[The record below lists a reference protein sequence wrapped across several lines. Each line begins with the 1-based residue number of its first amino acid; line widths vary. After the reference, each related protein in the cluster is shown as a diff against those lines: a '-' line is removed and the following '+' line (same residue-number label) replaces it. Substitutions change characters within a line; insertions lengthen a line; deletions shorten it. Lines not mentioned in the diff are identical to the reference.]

1 MAHDPRV
8 VRTDAQG
15 RALVVAAVLIVAGSL
30 CFGRLA
36 QWQLVDRERLLEAA
50 GSRITDTAVADPLR
64 GTITDRS
71 GSVVLASTVMRQ
83 QLVAQ
88 PSALSVEEKASV
100 RDTLVTLLELD
111 GEAASRLT
119 VGLNSTRQW
128 SILHPGLTDQEADLV
143 RSAAS
148 AGELPGIALTP
159 VRMRYYPQPGGASE
173 SSLASHVLGFV
184 NGDGVG
190 QYGIESYYNEQLA
203 GSRQITRTER
213 GADGAERQVEVSAA
227 LPGVDLQ
234 LSIDAGLQTLVEQE
248 AAAAGVANQAES
260 VSVVVMD
267 PYTGDVL
274 TSASWPSYNANR
286 YSVTAARDPRRF
298 VDPTISSVYEPGSVM
313 KAITSVAGIESGVVT
328 PQTVINDQSVLQLD
342 SGVNSVRNADRRSK
356 GALTLSQAF
365 AWSRN
370 IIFSKIA
377 LSLGKSTSEASQ
389 RLYATWLRFGF
400 GGKTGIDL
408 SGESQGLVNSPATKR
423 WSELDLANGSFGQG
437 VSVTLMQLA
446 TAYSAML
453 NGGVLVRPRVVHAI
467 NGVEQPITTRGLA
480 TSGRVSSQIIEMT
493 KGLTRIVPLYT
504 RLANIPSY
512 ASGGK
517 SGTAQIWLTK
527 EKNGGKAGWDKRHFN
542 FTYVGWIGQ
551 TAPEYVVAVSIRRGT
566 PIVNMPGNILN
577 NIESFELFR
586 RIAEEIASLFNIPPA
601 VPATG
606 SGSASPAHRRAPEP
620 SALVGL
626 LVGGDPLRRQFV
638 LRRT

>member
-1 MAHDPRV
+1 
-8 VRTDAQG
+8 
-15 RALVVAAVLIVAGSL
+15 
-30 CFGRLA
+30 
-36 QWQLVDRERLLEAA
+36 
-50 GSRITDTAVADPLR
+50 
-64 GTITDRS
+64 
-71 GSVVLASTVMRQ
+71 
-83 QLVAQ
+83 
-88 PSALSVEEKASV
+88 
-100 RDTLVTLLELD
+100 
-111 GEAASRLT
+111 
-119 VGLNSTRQW
+119 
-128 SILHPGLTDQEADLV
+128 
-143 RSAAS
+143 
-148 AGELPGIALTP
+148 
-159 VRMRYYPQPGGASE
+159 
-173 SSLASHVLGFV
+173 
-184 NGDGVG
+184 
-190 QYGIESYYNEQLA
+190 
-203 GSRQITRTER
+203 
-213 GADGAERQVEVSAA
+213 
-227 LPGVDLQ
+227 
-234 LSIDAGLQTLVEQE
+234 LQTLVEQE
-248 AAAAGVANQAES
+248 IAAAGVANQAES

-267 PYTGDVL
+267 PYSGDIL

-298 VDPTISSVYEPGSVM
+298 IDPTISSVYEPGSVM

-328 PQTVINDQSVLQLD
+328 PQTVINDQSVLRLD
-342 SGVNSVRNADRRSK
+342 DGVNAVRNADHRSK
-356 GALTLSQAF
+356 GALTLSEAF

-370 IIFSKIA
+370 VIFSKIA

-400 GGKTGIDL
+400 GGKTGVDL
-408 SGESQGLVNSPATKR
+408 SGESQGLVNSPAEQR

-453 NGGVLVRPRVVHAI
+453 NGGVLVRPRIVHAI

-504 RLANIPSY
+504 RLADIPSY

-542 FTYVGWIGQ
+542 FTYVGWIGR
-551 TAPEYVVAVSIRRGT
+551 TAPEYVVAVSVRRGT
-566 PIVNMPGNILN
+566 PIVNTQGNIQN

-601 VPATG
+601 APATG
-606 SGSASPAHRRAPEP
+606 SGSTSPAHHRAPEP

-626 LVGGDPLRRQFV
+626 LVGGDPLRRQAA

>member
-15 RALVVAAVLIVAGSL
+15 RALIVAAVLIAAGSL

-50 GSRITDTAVADPLR
+50 GSRISDTAVADPLR

-88 PSALSVEEKASV
+88 TSALSAEEKSSV
-100 RDTLVTLLELD
+100 RDTLITLLQLD

-119 VGLNSTRQW
+119 AGLNSTRQW
-128 SILHPGLTDQEADLV
+128 SILHPGLTDQEAELV
-143 RSAAS
+143 RSAAT
-148 AGELPGIALTP
+148 AGQLPGIGLTP
-159 VRMRYYPQPGGASE
+159 VRMRYYPQPGGAAE
-173 SSLASHVLGFV
+173 SSLASHILGFV
-184 NGDGVG
+184 NGDGAG
-190 QYGIESYYNEQLA
+190 QYGSESYYNELLA

-213 GADGAERQVEVSAA
+213 GADGIERQVEVAAA
-227 LPGVDLQ
+227 LPGADLQ
-234 LSIDAGLQTLVEQE
+234 LCIDAGLQTLVEQE
-248 AAAAGVANQAES
+248 VAAAGVANQAES

-267 PYTGDVL
+267 PFSGDIL

-286 YSVTAARDPRRF
+286 YNVTAARDPSRF
-298 VDPTISSVYEPGSVM
+298 IDQTISSVYEPGSVM
-313 KAITSVAGIESGVVT
+313 KAVTSVAGIESGAVT
-328 PQTVINDQSVLQLD
+328 PQTVINDQSVLRLD
-342 SGVNSVRNADRRSK
+342 DGVNSVRNADHRSK
-356 GALTLSQAF
+356 GALTLSEAF

-370 IIFSKIA
+370 VIFSKVA

-408 SGESQGLVNSPATKR
+408 SGESQGLVNSPATQR

-467 NGVEQPITTRGLA
+467 NGVEQPITTRGIA

-493 KGLTRIVPLYT
+493 KGLTRIVPLYN
-504 RLANIPSY
+504 RLASIPSY

-527 EKNGGKAGWDKRHFN
+527 EKNGGTAGWDKRHFN
-542 FTYVGWIGQ
+542 FTYIGWIGR

-566 PIVNMPGNILN
+566 PIVNTQGNILN
-577 NIESFELFR
+577 RIESFELFR
-586 RIAEEIASLFNIPPA
+586 RVAEELASLFNIPPA
-601 VPATG
+601 APATG
-606 SGSASPAHRRAPEP
+606 SGSTSPAHHRAPEP

-626 LVGGDPLRRQFV
+626 LVGGDPLRRQAA
-638 LRRT
+638 LRRI

>member
-15 RALVVAAVLIVAGSL
+15 RALVVAAVLIVAGTL

-36 QWQLVDRERLLEAA
+36 QWQLIDRGRLLEAA
-50 GSRITDTAVADPLR
+50 GSRISDTAVSDPLR

-88 PSALSVEEKASV
+88 TSALSAEERSSV
-100 RDTLVTLLELD
+100 RDTLITLLALD
-111 GEAASRLT
+111 GESASRLT
-119 VGLNSTRQW
+119 AGLNSTRQW

-143 RSAAS
+143 RAAAA
-148 AGELPGIALTP
+148 AGQLPGIALTP
-159 VRMRYYPQPGGASE
+159 VRMRYYPQPGGAAE
-173 SSLASHVLGFV
+173 TSLASHVLGFV
-184 NGDGVG
+184 NGDGDG

-203 GSRQITRTER
+203 GSSQITRTEL
-213 GADGAERQVEVSAA
+213 GADGIERQVEVSGAV
-227 LPGVDLQ
+227 PGADLQ
-234 LSIDAGLQTLVEQE
+234 LCIDAGLQTLVEQE
-248 AAAAGVANQAES
+248 IAAAGVANQAES
-260 VSVVVMD
+260 VSVIVMD
-267 PYTGDVL
+267 PYAGDIL

-298 VDPTISSVYEPGSVM
+298 IDPAVSSVYEPGSVM
-313 KAITSVAGIESGVVT
+313 KALTSVAGIERGVVT
-328 PQTVINDQSVLQLD
+328 PATVINDQSVLRLD
-342 SGVNSVRNADRRSK
+342 DGENAVRNADHRSK
-356 GALTLSQAF
+356 GALTLSEAF

-370 IIFSKIA
+370 VVFSKIA

-400 GGKTGIDL
+400 GGKTGVDL
-408 SGESQGLVNSPATKR
+408 SGESQGLVNSPAEQR

-480 TSGRVSSQIIEMT
+480 TSERVSSQIIEMT
-493 KGLTRIVPLYT
+493 KGLTKIVPLYY

-517 SGTAQIWLTK
+517 SGTAQIWLAK
-527 EKNGGKAGWDKRHFN
+527 ERNGGKAGWDKRHFN
-542 FTYVGWIGQ
+542 FTYVGWIGR
-551 TAPEYVVAVSIRRGT
+551 TAPEYVVAVSIRLGT
-566 PIVNMPGNILN
+566 TIVNTQGNIQN

-586 RIAEEIASLFNIPPA
+586 RIAEELASLFNIPPA
-601 VPATG
+601 APTTG
-606 SGSASPAHRRAPEP
+606 SGLTSPAHHRAPEP

-626 LVGGDPLRRQFV
+626 LVGGDPLRRQAA
-638 LRRT
+638 LRRI